1 MSKASDALAKLID
14 DQIKKQR
21 EKMDL
26 KVDKAIALYKS
37 GNEKADE
44 VVEKVETDIE
54 TAKDA
59 KEKVSDAIDRIKSVR
74 LSFDSGRKAAETT
87 EKASTIGSALNPAA
101 AAIAYAQK
109 FIIDKLKIEV
119 RTKLE
124 KIEKLGDLEYDED
137 CDYCMKNPF
146 TLDAIE
152 TKKLVELDKDRVKE
166 HLNKVD
172 DITTNIKELYHTR
185 ERKSDLDDTINKLQK
200 VSTLINETNSSK
212 VLLDEKRKN
221 VLHQLTS
228 IEEKIVKYYEQEND
242 IMFNQQI
249 ENEINTVES
258 ELDDVNNSLD
268 MVTDNTNNI
277 FG

>member
-109 FIIDKLKIEV
+109 FIIDKLKIEIKDIGDELNVAPQILDNLEKFFV
-119 RTKLE
+119 RTRKKIRKE
-124 KIEKLGDLEYDED
+124 KARREAQKRIAAE
-137 CDYCMKNPF
+137 N
-146 TLDAIE
+146 
-152 TKKLVELDKDRVKE
+152 KKML
-166 HLNKVD
+166 
-172 DITTNIKELYHTR
+172 
-185 ERKSDLDDTINKLQK
+185 S
-200 VSTLINETNSSK
+200 
-212 VLLDEKRKN
+212 
-221 VLHQLTS
+221 
-228 IEEKIVKYYEQEND
+228 
-242 IMFNQQI
+242 
-249 ENEINTVES
+249 
-258 ELDDVNNSLD
+258 
-268 MVTDNTNNI
+268 
-277 FG
+277 